1 MVILEKQRLVIEI
14 NQCMPSSYQVI
25 KLAVHS
31 GEQVYPAY
39 NLLHSFKAVCVI
51 CYIPL
56 ADLDP
61 KEWFTDKCSL
71 YCHIL
76 TFNET
81 QFLTVSAETDI

>member
-1 MVILEKQRLVIEI
+1 MVILEKQRLITDI
-14 NQCMPSSYQVI
+14 NQCMSSSYQVI
-25 KLAVHS
+25 KLAVRP

-39 NLLHSFKAVCVI
+39 NFLHSFKAVYVI

-56 ADLDP
+56 ADMDP
-61 KEWFTDKCSL
+61 KEWFRDKCSV
-71 YCHIL
+71 YSHIL